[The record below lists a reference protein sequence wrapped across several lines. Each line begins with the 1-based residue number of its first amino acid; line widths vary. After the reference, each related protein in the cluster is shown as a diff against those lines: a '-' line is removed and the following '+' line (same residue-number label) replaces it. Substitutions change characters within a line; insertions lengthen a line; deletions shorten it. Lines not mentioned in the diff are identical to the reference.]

1 MAQKQEER
9 LQTAVANYIKM
20 QYPNVIFTSESS
32 GIRVSMG
39 VAVQMKRQRSKHKLP
54 DLIILEPKGKFH
66 GLCIE
71 LKKNRKEIYLK
82 DGSLSSKKHVQEQ
95 KKTLDL
101 LNEKG
106 YKAVFSCGFDETQK
120 IIDEYMSL

>member
-1 MAQKQEER
+1 MKKQEER
-9 LQTAVANYIKM
+9 LQTAVSTYLKT
-20 QYPNVIFTSESS
+20 QYPNVVFTSESS

-54 DLIILEPKGKFH
+54 DLIILEPKGNFH

-82 DGSLSSKKHVQEQ
+82 DGSLSTKKHVQDQ
-95 KKTLDL
+95 KNTLDL
-101 LNEKG
+101 LESKG
-106 YKAVFSCGFDETQK
+106 YKAVFGCGFDEAK
-120 IIDEYMSL
+120 EIIDNYMNQ